1 MISNNPLVKGNDP
14 QTTARISI
22 RVNIYDINDQA
33 PTFNP
38 VNYEVTIPEDIPN
51 KTPLPNLSLR
61 VTDLDVVSL
70 NLGFY

>member
-1 MISNNPLVKGNDP
+1 MISYNPPVYGDDS
-14 QTTARISI
+14 QTTAKISI
-22 RVNIYDINDQA
+22 RVNIYDVNDQA

-70 NLGFY
+70 NLDF